1 MAKKTAKA
9 AQVADIEVIEKPGL
23 GIDDGII
30 LTTFFLLIGALA
42 LVYLANQTYLTNG

>member
-1 MAKKTAKA
+1 MAKKPAKT

-30 LTTFFLLIGALA
+30 LTTFFLLVGALA
-42 LVYLANQTYLTNG
+42 LVWLANQTYVSNG

>member
-9 AQVADIEVIEKPGL
+9 APVADIEVIEKPGL

-30 LTTFFLLIGALA
+30 LTTFFLLVGALA
-42 LVYLANQTYLTNG
+42 LVWFANQTYLPNG